1 MTNKNNTRRALFL
14 SAVSM
19 FLCIVMLAGSTYAW
33 FTDTVE
39 VKRSRIE
46 AGVLDVEL
54 EYTNDA
60 VGGTWVNVEDIDP
73 TLTYAPFFLD
83 ADGNKILWEPGV
95 VSYANFKV
103 VNAGNRALQYD
114 FATIAAAFNKVAD
127 TGDDLT
133 QVVKVGVLEHDS
145 TAPTLYTREDLL
157 DLVKASAISWTDFT
171 LDSLNNVL
179 LEGGDEDYFT
189 LVLYWEPTAEDNRW
203 NLQNGKLS
211 DDGEPLF
218 IDVDIKLVAT
228 QVEYEKD
235 SIDDKYDEG
244 AELPVIVKD
253 ASALA
258 DALDV
263 AAPGSTIELAPAVE
277 YGTVQIDGELN
288 DVTID
293 VDPTAV
299 VEFNFASTADVENV
313 TITGFDV
320 TYEKSSVAY
329 VDGGLINIDA
339 GASVKNLVIEDA
351 IFNGSGGRSSAIGVS
366 EPSAEVTLKN
376 CTISGTKYVAYASA
390 PFAKFELSGCT
401 IEDVSSWVMI
411 GNSGDSVGAEV
422 IISGNTFDNCT
433 GGIAKFLGSALT
445 DGANIVFTNNTLT
458 GCKGHDGADA
468 KWFAIPGDA
477 EDITVSGN
485 TLDGAAWTPGT
496 AQGLGK

>member
-39 VKRSRIE
+39 VKTSRIE

-60 VGGTWVNVEDIDP
+60 VSGTWVNVEDIDP

-103 VNAGNRALQYD
+103 INAGNRALQYD
-114 FATIAAAFNKVAD
+114 FSAIAAAFNKVAD

-133 QVVKVGVLEHDS
+133 QAVKVGVLEHTTS
-145 TAPTLYTREDLL
+145 PALYAREALL
-157 DLVKASAISWTDFT
+157 DLVKTSTISWTDFT
-171 LDSLNNVL
+171 LDSLRDVL

-228 QVEYEKD
+228 QVEHEKD

-253 ASALA
+253 AGALA
-258 DALDV
+258 NALDTAV
-263 AAPGSTIELAPAVE
+263 PGTTIELAPAVE
-277 YGTVQIDGELN
+277 YGIVQIDGELK

-313 TITGFDV
+313 TISGFDV
-320 TYEKSSVAY
+320 TYEKTSGAY
-329 VDGGLINIDA
+329 VDGGIVNIDA

-351 IFNGSGGRSSAIGVS
+351 IFNGSGGRSAAIGVS

-376 CTISGTKYVAYASA
+376 CTISGPKYVAYASA
-390 PFAKFELSGCT
+390 PFAKFALENCT
-401 IEDVSSWVMI
+401 IENVSSWVVL
-411 GNSGDSVGAEV
+411 GNAGDSVGTEV

-433 GGIAKFLGSALT
+433 GGIAKFLGSALA

-458 GCKGHDGADA
+458 GCTGHDGADA

-485 TLDGAAWTPGT
+485 TLDGAVWTPGT